1 MGWSDGYMVF
11 FFLVYVQGGGVGQVL
26 ACLIVGDASLWDD
39 CYVSYVHVH
48 YEKRC
53 TVCLGQFTT
62 SSCNSWAWSAS
73 QLVFVDLSPS
83 CFCCM

>member
-26 ACLIVGDASLWDD
+26 ACLIVESASLWDD

-48 YEKRC
+48 YEKRR
-53 TVCLGQFTT
+53 TLCLGQFPT
-62 SSCNSWAWSAS
+62 SFCDKGPTVYCVELFS
-73 QLVFVDLSPS
+73 VVV
-83 CFCCM
+83 FCCM